1 MERNRDRGFCCGAGG
16 ARMWME
22 ETLGTRVN
30 TNRTEEA
37 IATGADTI
45 AIACPFCRVMISDGV
60 AAVQSD
66 KEQADQVKVVDVS
79 QLLLESVKP
88 RA

>member
-1 MERNRDRGFCCGAGG
+1 
-16 ARMWME
+16 MWME

-37 IATGADTI
+37 IATGAQTI

-60 AAVQSD
+60 ASVQSEL
-66 KEQADQVKVVDVS
+66 EQDEQVRVVDVS

-88 RA
+88 SS